1 MSSVDVH
8 RQHYNVTF
16 ALLALGA
23 IAYALMQ
30 SMVAPALLTIQHDLN
45 TTTAGAAWILSAY
58 LISASV
64 ITPIRSEEHTS
75 ELQSRGHLVCRLLL
89 EKKNIE
95 KHFSDP
101 TARD

>member
-1 MSSVDVH
+1 MSSADVH

-30 SMVAPALLTIQHDLN
+30 SMVAPALLTIQHDLD
-45 TTTAGAAWILSAY
+45 TTTAGAAWILSAD

-64 ITPIRSEEHTS
+64 ITPTFAASAGALAIAFPVS
-75 ELQSRGHLVCRLLL
+75 LLVPARGAVATR
-89 EKKNIE
+89 ERVAE
-95 KHFSDP
+95 
-101 TARD
+101 AA